1 MMNETANKSYHWL
14 TKADQDHIT
23 HIQSEFTTLVEK
35 KYVRGIEEHGGHLWE
50 KPMEREALDEAID
63 QVTYLIT
70 LRDQIDEVCK
80 LATNAL
86 NADDDKD
93 AGKTACL
100 HILQALGRI
109 RIRGKE

>member
-1 MMNETANKSYHWL
+1 MSMP
-14 TKADQDHIT
+14 TKADLEHIS
-23 HIQSEFTTLVEK
+23 HIQNEFDRLVND
-35 KYVRGIEEHGGHLWE
+35 KYLNGIKEHHGHLWE

-80 LATNAL
+80 LAANAL

-100 HILQALGRI
+100 HILQASGRME
-109 RIRGKE
+109 R

>member
-1 MMNETANKSYHWL
+1 MP
-14 TKADQDHIT
+14 TKADLEHIS
-23 HIQSEFTTLVEK
+23 HIQTEFDRLVND
-35 KYVRGIEEHGGHLWE
+35 KYLNGIKEHGGHLWE

-70 LRDQIDEVCK
+70 LRDQVDEVCK
-80 LATNAL
+80 LAADAL

-109 RIRGKE
+109 RIKVVRGKR